1 MPSATDAPRCPLG
14 FTGTPPAGHPS
25 IPGLH
30 TSASASASASKD
42 PSSSSSPYSRPLS
55 LPAKAHAILANIFSQ
70 PWSSTHTMLVLDALF
85 LVGVTLVAIY
95 WDRIPALKGLRGP
108 SSGPAGH
115 AGPRSAGAGAGAGAG
130 GASGASGSDAKQAAS

>member
-30 TSASASASASKD
+30 TSASKD
-42 PSSSSSPYSRPLS
+42 PSSSSSSSKPLS

-108 SSGPAGH
+108 SSGPAGP
-115 AGPRSAGAGAGAGAG
+115 AGPRSAGEGAGAGAGEGAGAG